1 LSSPAV
7 PHFSSVRQ
15 PTKPLNAKLPTPEES
30 AQVLTDYM
38 AKAHEDKLRA
48 VAEAETKSKDKIQ
61 ELQAEVAHLM
71 SLLEEATAAGS
82 QIQQKEPGL
91 YEMPLTNKAASE
103 LIGSYQKFIA
113 DYVVKASVH
122 RFEAVKSAEAKVV
135 AEYEEKIATLKN
147 GAVSS

>member
-1 LSSPAV
+1 
-7 PHFSSVRQ
+7 
-15 PTKPLNAKLPTPEES
+15 
-30 AQVLTDYM
+30 
-38 AKAHEDKLRA
+38 
-48 VAEAETKSKDKIQ
+48 
-61 ELQAEVAHLM
+61 M

>member
-1 LSSPAV
+1 MRKILNFLFISTLCRGASAFLSSPAV

-61 ELQAEVAHLM
+61 VGVF
-71 SLLEEATAAGS
+71 T
-82 QIQQKEPGL
+82 
-91 YEMPLTNKAASE
+91 
-103 LIGSYQKFIA
+103 
-113 DYVVKASVH
+113 VKV
-122 RFEAVKSAEAKVV
+122 
-135 AEYEEKIATLKN
+135 
-147 GAVSS
+147 